1 MSASSETTNRFIHCR
16 TEIRT
21 ETILKSTHATQP
33 RRSIPVS
40 FALVLSLALA
50 ACALPLIG
58 PEGGQQ
64 TFDTPQDAA
73 TALFAATRADDLE
86 AVRNILGRKLS
97 EPITVVWEAQR
108 HGNAQLVEH
117 VEQKLA
123 YEDRDDGSIELL
135 IGEQQW
141 PFPIPLVR
149 RWGRWYF
156 DTYAGMEEM
165 RDRRI
170 GRDELLA
177 IAIARAYSDAQIEY
191 ASVDQNGDG
200 VLEYARKLRSTPGE
214 RDGLFWPVEGDE
226 PESPFGRLASGHEE
240 YLELLAPGDPVR
252 GYRFRVLTAQG
263 PNPLGGS
270 YDYIS
275 ADRMIAGFALVA
287 HPDVYGDTGVMTFV
301 TSHHGP
307 VYEKDRGEDAAPIKR
322 FDPDDTWSLI
332 E

>member
-1 MSASSETTNRFIHCR
+1 MR
-16 TEIRT
+16 TR
-21 ETILKSTHATQP
+21 S
-33 RRSIPVS
+33 SIPAS
-40 FALVLSLALA
+40 LSLVLSLALA
-50 ACALPLIG
+50 ACSLPHIG

-73 TALFAATRADDLE
+73 AALFAATGADDLE
-86 AVRNILGRKLS
+86 AVSDILGREHS
-97 EPITVVWEAQR
+97 ERITTAWEEHR
-108 HGNAQLVEH
+108 DGNAQLVDA
-117 VEQKLA
+117 VQQKLG
-123 YEDRDDGSIELL
+123 YEDRVDGSVELL

-149 RWGRWYF
+149 GWGGWYF
-156 DTYAGMEEM
+156 DTHAGMDEM
-165 RDRRI
+165 RNRRI

-191 ASVDQNGDG
+191 ASVDWNGDG

-307 VYEKDRGEDAAPIKR
+307 VYEKDRGEDAAPIER
-322 FDPDDTWSLI
+322 FDPDDTWSRV